1 MYKFEKSSIP
11 LYLQLYEQIK
21 MDIQNNTLAGTKLL
35 SIRKMCQEYKLS
47 KTTVESAYN
56 QLYAEGY
63 IESRPQ
69 SGFFVSED
77 LHKEFKQKYQEMSE
91 EKISEKK
98 YKYNFYPAQYSDD
111 VFPKKLWAKLH
122 NKVITSINLGLYPNK
137 QGDLELRKEIKNYL
151 ASSRAVICEEEQI
164 IVCSGFSDSMFIV
177 ATLLKE
183 FTSFISIENPGYKVT
198 PKVFKL
204 FDYKINPIAITKQG
218 IDLKELEQSKSKLVY
233 VTPSHQYPTGV
244 TIPISKR
251 IKLINW
257 AIKNNSYIIED
268 DYDSEL
274 SYNNR
279 PIPSLQGINN
289 NERVI
294 YSGTF
299 SKALSPALRI
309 SYLVLP
315 KKLLEKYKNTFDFSF
330 SGVPIDIQKTLEA
343 FIKEGYWDK
352 HIRKM
357 RALNKKKHDLMKKAM
372 STYLKDTIK
381 ILREGSGLAIL
392 FKPKVKIDWKKLEL
406 LLEKN
411 SIKIYSIQFDTNLED
426 NVINLGFGCLKE
438 EEIFP
443 AVESFSQ
450 AWGNAIRS

>member
-137 QGDLELRKEIKNYL
+137 QGDLQLRKEIKNYL

-183 FTSFISIENPGYKVT
+183 FTSSISIENPGYKVT

>member
-77 LHKEFKQKYQEMSE
+77 LHKEFKQKHQEMSE

-357 RALNKKKHDLMKKAM
+357 RALNKKKHDLMRKAM